1 MKIFKLK
8 ILTTLFLFLFI
19 TMSFGSPKVIDWD
32 DLIPWTTVFSPDE
45 VKFNKSLVDKEV
57 KIPGYVL
64 PLDMF
69 GRDINSF
76 LLVPYI
82 GACIHVPPPAPNQIV
97 YVEAE
102 VPWQGLA
109 WWEPVYVTGKIK
121 IETVGPPFK
130 TNEVKI
136 AYDGEILVKGENV
149 MLGYW
154 NMKKETD
161 DIIKDGWLHTCLLY
175 TSPSPRDRG

>member
-1 MKIFKLK
+1 MMRKLK
-8 ILTTLFLFLFI
+8 LLILLVTLLS
-19 TMSFGSPKVIDWD
+19 TAAHSAPKEIDWN
-32 DLIPWTTVFSPDE
+32 DLIPWTAVFSPGE

-121 IETVGPPFK
+121 IENQNIEDLAIVGY
-130 TNEVKI
+130 EMSASDI
-136 AYDGEILVKGENV
+136 EYYRGETGTH
-149 MLGYW
+149 GFFDW
-154 NMKKETD
+154 
-161 DIIKDGWLHTCLLY
+161 
-175 TSPSPRDRG
+175 

>member
-1 MKIFKLK
+1 MMRKLK
-8 ILTTLFLFLFI
+8 LLILLISL
-19 TMSFGSPKVIDWD
+19 MSTASHSAPNEIDWD
-32 DLIPWTTVFSPDE
+32 DLIPWTAVFSPGE

-121 IETVGPPFK
+121 IENQNIEDLAIVGY
-130 TNEVKI
+130 EMSASDI
-136 AYDGEILVKGENV
+136 EYYRGETGTH
-149 MLGYW
+149 GFFDW
-154 NMKKETD
+154 
-161 DIIKDGWLHTCLLY
+161 
-175 TSPSPRDRG
+175 

>member
-1 MKIFKLK
+1 MRKLK
-8 ILTTLFLFLFI
+8 LLILVISL
-19 TMSFGSPKVIDWD
+19 MSTAAHPAPKEIDWN
-32 DLIPWTTVFSPDE
+32 DLIPWTAVFSPGE

-121 IETVGPPFK
+121 IE
-130 TNEVKI
+130 NQ
-136 AYDGEILVKGENV
+136 N
-149 MLGYW
+149 
-154 NMKKETD
+154 
-161 DIIKDGWLHTCLLY
+161 IKDLAIVGY
-175 TSPSPRDRG
+175 EMSASDIEYYRGETGTHGFFDW

>member
-1 MKIFKLK
+1 MMRKLK
-8 ILTTLFLFLFI
+8 LLILLISLMSTTAH
-19 TMSFGSPKVIDWD
+19 SAPKEIDWN
-32 DLIPWTTVFSPDE
+32 DLIPWTAVFSPGE

-121 IETVGPPFK
+121 IENQNIEDLAIVGY
-130 TNEVKI
+130 EMSASDI
-136 AYDGEILVKGENV
+136 EYYRGETGTH
-149 MLGYW
+149 GFFDW
-154 NMKKETD
+154 
-161 DIIKDGWLHTCLLY
+161 
-175 TSPSPRDRG
+175 

>member
-1 MKIFKLK
+1 MRKLK
-8 ILTTLFLFLFI
+8 LLILLISL
-19 TMSFGSPKVIDWD
+19 MSSAAHSAPKEIDWD
-32 DLIPWTTVFSPDE
+32 DLIPWTAVFSPGE

-121 IETVGPPFK
+121 IENQNIEDLAIVGY
-130 TNEVKI
+130 EMSASDI
-136 AYDGEILVKGENV
+136 EYYRGETGTH
-149 MLGYW
+149 GFFDW
-154 NMKKETD
+154 
-161 DIIKDGWLHTCLLY
+161 
-175 TSPSPRDRG
+175 

>member
-1 MKIFKLK
+1 MMRKLK
-8 ILTTLFLFLFI
+8 LLILLISL
-19 TMSFGSPKVIDWD
+19 MSSAAHSAPKEIDWD
-32 DLIPWTTVFSPDE
+32 DLIPWTAVFSPGE

-121 IETVGPPFK
+121 IENQNIEDLAIVGY
-130 TNEVKI
+130 EMSASDI
-136 AYDGEILVKGENV
+136 EYYRGETGTH
-149 MLGYW
+149 GFFDW
-154 NMKKETD
+154 
-161 DIIKDGWLHTCLLY
+161 
-175 TSPSPRDRG
+175 

>member
-1 MKIFKLK
+1 MMRKLK
-8 ILTTLFLFLFI
+8 LLILLVTLLN
-19 TMSFGSPKVIDWD
+19 TAAHSAPKEIDWN
-32 DLIPWTTVFSPDE
+32 DLIPWTAVFSPGE

-121 IETVGPPFK
+121 IENQNFEDLAVVG
-130 TNEVKI
+130 
-136 AYDGEILVKGENV
+136 YEISAS
-149 MLGYW
+149 
-154 NMKKETD
+154 
-161 DIIKDGWLHTCLLY
+161 DIEY
-175 TSPSPRDRG
+175 YRGATGTHGFFDW

>member
-1 MKIFKLK
+1 MMRKLK
-8 ILTTLFLFLFI
+8 LLILLISL
-19 TMSFGSPKVIDWD
+19 MSTAAHSAPKEIDWD
-32 DLIPWTTVFSPDE
+32 DLIPWTAVFSPGE

-121 IETVGPPFK
+121 IENQNIEDLAIVGY
-130 TNEVKI
+130 EMSASEI
-136 AYDGEILVKGENV
+136 EYYRGETGTH
-149 MLGYW
+149 GFFDW
-154 NMKKETD
+154 
-161 DIIKDGWLHTCLLY
+161 
-175 TSPSPRDRG
+175 

>member
-1 MKIFKLK
+1 MRKLK
-8 ILTTLFLFLFI
+8 LLILLISLISTAAH
-19 TMSFGSPKVIDWD
+19 SAPKEIDWN
-32 DLIPWTTVFSPDE
+32 DLIPWTAVFSPGE

-121 IETVGPPFK
+121 IENQNIEDLAIVGY
-130 TNEVKI
+130 EMSASDI
-136 AYDGEILVKGENV
+136 EYYRGETGTH
-149 MLGYW
+149 GFFDW
-154 NMKKETD
+154 
-161 DIIKDGWLHTCLLY
+161 
-175 TSPSPRDRG
+175 

>member
-1 MKIFKLK
+1 MRKLK
-8 ILTTLFLFLFI
+8 LLILLVTLLS
-19 TMSFGSPKVIDWD
+19 TAAHSAPKEIDWN
-32 DLIPWTTVFSPDE
+32 DLIPWTAVFSPGE

-121 IETVGPPFK
+121 IENQNIEDLAIVGY
-130 TNEVKI
+130 EMSASDI
-136 AYDGEILVKGENV
+136 EYYRGETGTH
-149 MLGYW
+149 GFFDW
-154 NMKKETD
+154 
-161 DIIKDGWLHTCLLY
+161 
-175 TSPSPRDRG
+175 